1 MRSTGAALCAI
12 AMTILGTS
20 FPVSRV
26 LTGYPT
32 LTGQAGRYLVAAAL
46 LGALVR
52 RSGGRPPDR
61 RDLLRLAG
69 LAATG
74 LAAFNVCVLAALRHA
89 DPAVLGTVVG
99 GTPLL
104 LAILGPLLAAS
115 RRDLSGRR
123 RPRPSPRVVGCGA
136 VVVAGVA
143 LVQGGG
149 HANGAGLCWALG
161 ALAGEVL
168 FSLLAAPLLGHLGP
182 VRVSAWACALAVP
195 QLAVAALVTGEWHR
209 LRAPTAAEGA
219 ALLYLAVVLTVVAF
233 LCWYGGLRR
242 LGVERAGMFA
252 GLLPV
257 ATLAGSA
264 LIDHTAPARGALL
277 GTLVVAAGLGAGL
290 AVPARAGAPSDR
302 GGRRSVTDGNAG
314 ARRMDQVPA
323 PAGPAGPDAAGPDAP
338 GPDAAGPEPAGAMR
352 SAART
357 RSA

>member
-1 MRSTGAALCAI
+1 MRSTGALLCAT
-12 AMTILGTS
+12 AMTLLGSS
-20 FPVSRV
+20 FPVSRE

-32 LTGQAGRYLVAAAL
+32 LTGQAARYLVAAVL
-46 LGALVR
+46 LAMLVPHG
-52 RSGGRPPDR
+52 GGRGPR
-61 RDLLRLAG
+61 RRELLRLAG

-89 DPAVLGTVVG
+89 EPAVLGTVIG

-104 LAILGPLLAAS
+104 LAILGPALA
-115 RRDLSGRR
+115 GRR
-123 RPRPSPRVVGCGA
+123 PATRLVGCGA
-136 VVVAGVA
+136 VVVVGIA

-149 HANGAGLCWALG
+149 HASAAGLCWALG
-161 ALAGEVL
+161 ALAGEVF
-168 FSLLAAPLLGHLGP
+168 FSLLAAPLLAPLGG

-195 QLAVAALVTGEWHR
+195 QLVVAAAVTGEWRR
-209 LRAPTAAEGA
+209 LRAPTALEGA

-257 ATLAGSA
+257 ASLAGTVV
-264 LIDHTAPARGALL
+264 IDHTAPAPVALL

-290 AVPARAGAPSDR
+290 AVPARPAAPADPLPVPFPDETLATGAPT
-302 GGRRSVTDGNAG
+302 GG
-314 ARRMDQVPA
+314 VPA
-323 PAGPAGPDAAGPDAP
+323 D
-338 GPDAAGPEPAGAMR
+338 EVPAGAVPVDQGVR